1 MVGRIGKT
9 WTVCLGV
16 FRSTSVSPATSFVAF
31 SSSLHFHL
39 ETEEEPYSRG
49 EERRRVAKPVR
60 KNGRSP
66 GGEGEK
72 RRERGRGGRWRGER
86 ERGFNEAGAHP
97 MALMTLINCTKDGD
111 QPLCTSHGNKRNL
124 EEVLLTCLSPALSS
138 ARYANL
144 KRSACSTR
152 LLRVS
157 SYFLFIR
164 SPVTASLTTV
174 KANERPKEK
183 FLPKFA
189 NHRKIFRNS
198 SSSTYTSTLK
208 NDKERWNYEM
218 GRVVRQKGRGTF
230 NFAPTYDTKRYPFRR
245 IFDIGRAEIKKS
257 KIYRA
262 DNCLTAEWPRR
273 KYKIRPVSPVSP
285 LNTVETHLDRSLFGV
300 ILSDRPFSPA
310 WR

>member
-1 MVGRIGKT
+1 MCSVRRACPPPRRLSPFLLLFI
-9 WTVCLGV
+9 
-16 FRSTSVSPATSFVAF
+16 STSKRRKNRIAEGRSGGVLQNRCAKTVVHPGGKARKGGKEAG
-31 SSSLHFHL
+31 
-39 ETEEEPYSRG
+39 EAG
-49 EERRRVAKPVR
+49 EEA
-60 KNGRSP
+60 
-66 GGEGEK
+66 
-72 RRERGRGGRWRGER
+72 R

-218 GRVVRQKGRGTF
+218 CEKKVEALSTSLPHTIR
-230 NFAPTYDTKRYPFRR
+230 NDTL
-245 IFDIGRAEIKKS
+245 FDEFS
-257 KIYRA
+257 TL
-262 DNCLTAEWPRR
+262 DEPRLR
-273 KYKIRPVSPVSP
+273 NLRFTGQI
-285 LNTVETHLDRSLFGV
+285 
-300 ILSDRPFSPA
+300 IA
-310 WR
+310 